1 MGDAVKQIGD
11 ALERVFRHLLPGVCL
26 LIAAQLS
33 HPSWLRCVDY
43 GQSQQLLLLAIIAVC
58 AGNIWYIFHRYT
70 VHQLIDFMMYRRAKI
85 TGKIKNGNYPEWLI
99 AHISSSFSR
108 PECKGVE
115 MRAAQVIF
123 MFIVCEIAFI
133 SACYHEQ
140 CSWFGQIGKC
150 NFWIGVG
157 AVAFSLF
164 AIWQYYVLFN
174 VDREIVAKSKIVAN
188 PPAAASHC

>member
-1 MGDAVKQIGD
+1 MGDAVKQISD

-33 HPSWLRCVDY
+33 HPSWLRRVDY

-58 AGNIWYIFHRYT
+58 AGNIWYIFHRYS
-70 VHQLIDFMMYRRAKI
+70 VHQIIDFLMYKCTKK

-115 MRAAQVIF
+115 LRAAQVIF

-133 SACYHEQ
+133 SARYHEQ
-140 CSWFGQIGKC
+140 SSWFGQIGKC
-150 NFWIGVG
+150 NFWIEVS
-157 AVAFSLF
+157 AVVFFLF
-164 AIWQYYVLFN
+164 AIFQYYVLFN
-174 VDREIVAKSKIVAN
+174 VDREIVAN
-188 PPAAASHC
+188 PPAAATHC